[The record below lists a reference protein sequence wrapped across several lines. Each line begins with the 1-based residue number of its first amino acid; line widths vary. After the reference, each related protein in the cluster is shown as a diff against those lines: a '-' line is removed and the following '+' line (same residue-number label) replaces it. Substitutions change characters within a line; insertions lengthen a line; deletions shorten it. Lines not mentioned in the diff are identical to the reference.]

1 MGGRIL
7 NTYRRRYTIPGDP
20 MAIKEPTSFTL
31 TGEARALLRL
41 LSAKWGSNNSA
52 MIERL
57 IREQAQRDDIT
68 SSMAGIRAATNAAGE
83 VPIIDTIGD
92 L

>member
-1 MGGRIL
+1 MPPL
-7 NTYRRRYTIPGDP
+7 NKRKFSTQESIPL
-20 MAIKEPTSFTL
+20 IKEQTSFTL
-31 TGEARALLRL
+31 TGEAKALLAL
-41 LSAKWGSNNSA
+41 LSLKWGSNKSA